1 MNLNVSFIT
10 GSWKGADPDVVAP
23 HFYVVNLVAIFCK
36 VLMVDETSRLGSDQT
51 FTVERREKFLVG
63 TLLGLGYDT
72 ELDFRTEDSIANR
85 FT

>member
-1 MNLNVSFIT
+1 
-10 GSWKGADPDVVAP
+10 
-23 HFYVVNLVAIFCK
+23 
-36 VLMVDETSRLGSDQT
+36 MVDETSRLGSDQT

-63 TLLGLGYDT
+63 TLLGLGNDT